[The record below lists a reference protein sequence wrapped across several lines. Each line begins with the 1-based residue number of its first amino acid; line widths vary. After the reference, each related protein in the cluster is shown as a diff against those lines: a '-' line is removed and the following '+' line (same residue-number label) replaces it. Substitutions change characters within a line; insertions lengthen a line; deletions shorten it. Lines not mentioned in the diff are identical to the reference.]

1 MKKYNENNNGGFA
14 AHTYC
19 GQPKSK
25 KVAMAGFKPGL
36 PQC

>member
-25 KVAMAGFKPGL
+25 KVALAGFKPGL